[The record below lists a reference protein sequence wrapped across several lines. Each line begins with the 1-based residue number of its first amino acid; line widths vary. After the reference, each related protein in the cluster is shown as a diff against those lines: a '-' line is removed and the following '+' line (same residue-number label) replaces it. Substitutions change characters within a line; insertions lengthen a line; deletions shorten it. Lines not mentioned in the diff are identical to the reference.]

1 MTLKGIF
8 WHEGVNGLGVGSS
21 RMNRLLPCSSLFYY
35 AARRH
40 DVNYD
45 NKGNG
50 DMRKMAD
57 YVFLFEMLKA
67 CNRHWQRI
75 VAYVY
80 FGLVRMFGWL
90 FYRYDR
96 EMSLRTKRK
105 KRQI

>member
-21 RMNRLLPCSSLFYY
+21 RMNRLLPCSDLFYY

-57 YVFLFEMLKA
+57 YVFLLDMLKA
-67 CNRHWQRI
+67 CYRPWQRI

-80 FGLVRMFGWL
+80 FGLVRVWGWM
-90 FYRYDR
+90 FYRYD
-96 EMSLRTKRK
+96 K
-105 KRQI
+105 K